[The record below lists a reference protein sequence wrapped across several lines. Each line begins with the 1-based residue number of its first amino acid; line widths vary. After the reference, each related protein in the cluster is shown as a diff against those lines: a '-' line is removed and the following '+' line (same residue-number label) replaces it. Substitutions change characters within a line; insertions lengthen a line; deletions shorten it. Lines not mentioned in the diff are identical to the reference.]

1 MAQFVQLQQNLQ
13 AFHAEGITVVAM
25 TYDQPEQQQP
35 FIDKNGI
42 EYPMLSDVDARSVK
56 ALGILNTNNQPGD
69 ASYGIP
75 FPGIFIVSADKKI
88 VGKIFFEGYKKRM
101 DAAALLTVAKELL
114 Q

>member
-13 AFHAEGITVVAM
+13 AFQAEGIAVVAI
-25 TYDQPEQQQP
+25 TYDKPEQQQP

-42 EYPMLSDVDARSVK
+42 EYPLLSDVDAYSVK
-56 ALGILNTNNQPGD
+56 ALDILNTKNQPGD

-75 FPGIFIVSADKKI
+75 YPGIFIVSPDKKI
-88 VGKIFFEGYKKRM
+88 VGKVFVDGYQKRV
-101 DAAALLTVAKELL
+101 DAAAVLTIAKELL